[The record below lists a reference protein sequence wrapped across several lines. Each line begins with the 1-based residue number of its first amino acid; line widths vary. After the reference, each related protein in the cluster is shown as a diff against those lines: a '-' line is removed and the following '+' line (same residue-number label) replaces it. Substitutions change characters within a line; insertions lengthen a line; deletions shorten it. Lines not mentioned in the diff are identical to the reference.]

1 MMTIAGQPFLTDFQT
16 QQLISQFQQKTEL
29 NVSQISTQQVY
40 VLSHKLSADEQ
51 KKALDLF
58 GVKEGTQLT
67 AAQDNQIQ
75 VIVSSRFGTI
85 SPWASKATDIFNN
98 CEIEISRVERVI
110 VYTLT
115 IDGDSPVTN
124 SSATNKLSHAAEQL
138 LFDRMTQS
146 LVYDL
151 SDVNALFDDQAP
163 ASLNHVDVMGQG
175 RTALESANT
184 EFGFALSS
192 EDIDYLMNA
201 YVNELKRNPTDVEL
215 MMFAQA
221 NSEHCR
227 HKIFN
232 AEWSID
238 GEVQPKSLFQ
248 MIKNT
253 YQSNPQGILSAYK
266 DNAAVMAGSDGM
278 RFYQIPTDAM
288 DANAAHP
295 YSFHQED
302 IDILMKVET
311 HNHPTAI
318 APYAGAATGA
328 GGEIRDE
335 GATGRGGK
343 PKAGLTGFHVSH
355 LHIPELSEKW
365 EQSGQVST
373 QAYGTPDR
381 MATSLEIM
389 TEAPLGSANFS
400 NEFGRP
406 NLCGY
411 FRSFQLDTSAAKD
424 GSEMRGYHKPI
435 MLAGGYGNIKRNLI
449 EKNAIQQGDLLIV
462 LGGPAMQIG
471 LGGGAASSVDSG
483 SLDEGLDFASV
494 QRDNAEMERR
504 CQEVMDRCWALAG
517 HSVDDSN

>member
-232 AEWSID
+232 A
-238 GEVQPKSLFQ
+238 
-248 MIKNT
+248 
-253 YQSNPQGILSAYK
+253 
-266 DNAAVMAGSDGM
+266 
-278 RFYQIPTDAM
+278 
-288 DANAAHP
+288 
-295 YSFHQED
+295 
-302 IDILMKVET
+302 
-311 HNHPTAI
+311 
-318 APYAGAATGA
+318 
-328 GGEIRDE
+328 
-335 GATGRGGK
+335 
-343 PKAGLTGFHVSH
+343 
-355 LHIPELSEKW
+355 
-365 EQSGQVST
+365 
-373 QAYGTPDR
+373 
-381 MATSLEIM
+381 
-389 TEAPLGSANFS
+389 
-400 NEFGRP
+400 
-406 NLCGY
+406 
-411 FRSFQLDTSAAKD
+411 
-424 GSEMRGYHKPI
+424 
-435 MLAGGYGNIKRNLI
+435 
-449 EKNAIQQGDLLIV
+449 
-462 LGGPAMQIG
+462 
-471 LGGGAASSVDSG
+471 
-483 SLDEGLDFASV
+483 
-494 QRDNAEMERR
+494 
-504 CQEVMDRCWALAG
+504 
-517 HSVDDSN
+517 